1 MSLIASGFVHINS
14 QEIIKLVLFFEIR
27 SCVSQASTKLYVAET
42 EALILLPLLD
52 MQPRPVY
59 VEATTQHK
67 ALCMLASTLHR
78 SYGLSFSTTTMLH
91 NIYNYL
97 FIMVL
102 RQGFTL

>member
-1 MSLIASGFVHINS
+1 M
-14 QEIIKLVLFFEIR
+14 
-27 SCVSQASTKLYVAET
+27 SQASTKLYVAET

-78 SYGLSFSTTTMLH
+78 SYGLSFSTATMLH

-97 FIMVL
+97 FTMVFEAGL
-102 RQGFTL
+102 HYVALNGLGFDTYTRRASNFKVTLVLH